1 MDDVIEIKSF
11 EIDNIFSKSYIKI
24 ASQNSIYLV
33 NKNITKFS
41 EQIYY
46 KEFDTIKERDLFF
59 EKNYERVYNIFNK
72 KYLLT
77 KNYLL
82 LKDISDNTNFVYNLE
97 ISSCYYNKDI
107 LKRYAKLN
115 KCVFFNLIE

>member
-11 EIDNIFSKSYIKI
+11 EIDNIFPKSYIKI
-24 ASQNSIYLV
+24 ASINSVYLV

-59 EKNYERVYNIFNK
+59 EKNYERVYNICNK

-107 LKRYAKLN
+107 LKRYTKLN